1 MNKNRN
7 RILIPVI
14 GVSLFVLVV
23 CIRMLWDGNAEDK
36 KKGIEYLK
44 RLEAKDVEAIER
56 DVKEI
61 REEARVKAMEEG
73 ELPVWAQFND
83 YVIFGDSRTVGF
95 SFHEFLDGQRIM
107 ADGGLTIEDIPTYLD
122 EMKTLNPAHLFLCT
136 GLNDVSIGFWPAPEE
151 YVAAYDETVTMLM
164 KELPDTHIYINSIF
178 PAQDPAFEQSSL
190 WRNIPDY
197 NQAVMNWCKE
207 KGYTYIDNTEVF
219 EAHKDLYDE
228 DGIHFQKEFYEYWA
242 INMLAEVEM

>member
-1 MNKNRN
+1 MNKNRK

-83 YVIFGDSRTVGF
+83 
-95 SFHEFLDGQRIM
+95 
-107 ADGGLTIEDIPTYLD
+107 
-122 EMKTLNPAHLFLCT
+122 
-136 GLNDVSIGFWPAPEE
+136 
-151 YVAAYDETVTMLM
+151 
-164 KELPDTHIYINSIF
+164 
-178 PAQDPAFEQSSL
+178 
-190 WRNIPDY
+190 
-197 NQAVMNWCKE
+197 
-207 KGYTYIDNTEVF
+207 
-219 EAHKDLYDE
+219 
-228 DGIHFQKEFYEYWA
+228 
-242 INMLAEVEM
+242 